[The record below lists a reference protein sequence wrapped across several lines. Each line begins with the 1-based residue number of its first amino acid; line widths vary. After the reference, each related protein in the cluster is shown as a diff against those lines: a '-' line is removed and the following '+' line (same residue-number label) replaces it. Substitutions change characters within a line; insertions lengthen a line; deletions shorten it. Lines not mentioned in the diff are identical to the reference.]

1 MKTKYLKSVSPALMI
16 IFLVFGCVALN
27 AQDMTDYDG
36 NIYKTVKI
44 GPHLWITR
52 NLDVSHF
59 RNGDVIPEVKTDSA
73 WKEAG
78 IKGKPAWCYY
88 ANDTANGKIY
98 GKLYNWYAVTDP
110 RGLVPAGYRVPST
123 EDWRTAS
130 AALGG
135 VDMAGTKLKSATG
148 WKVKELATNKSGFTG
163 LPAGTRDAS
172 GKFNDIKN
180 LTYWWTTTPDNYS
193 PQVFS
198 LRVSDISS
206 ELLYLKMNKESGL
219 SVRCIKE

>member
-1 MKTKYLKSVSPALMI
+1 MKIMYLKGVYLTLMI
-16 IFLVFGCVALN
+16 ILFVFGFIALN
-27 AQDMTDYDG
+27 AQEVTDYDG

-44 GPHLWITR
+44 GPHFWTTR

-73 WKEAG
+73 WKDAG
-78 IKGKPAWCYY
+78 LKGKPAWCYY

-98 GKLYNWYAVTDP
+98 GKLYNWFAVKDP
-110 RGLVPAGYRVPST
+110 RGLAPEGYRVPST

-130 AALGG
+130 VALGG
-135 VDMAGTKLKSATG
+135 VDIAGAKLKSVSA
-148 WKVKELATNKSGFTG
+148 WKVKELATNKSGYSG
-163 LPAGTRDAS
+163 LPAGTRDAN
-172 GKFNDIKN
+172 GNFNDLKN
-180 LTYWWTTTPDNYS
+180 KTYWWTTTPDNYS

-198 LRVSDISS
+198 LKVAEASP
-206 ELLYLKMNKESGL
+206 ELLYLKMDKASGL